1 MKNLLGIAI
10 LFFIFITSCDPCDDC
25 SSTSFEPTI
34 SFVFINQDSIQNLDD
49 QLAVFAFN
57 DSALTVHV
65 DALDTLR
72 RRCSEIQAGLDTGN
86 TSFQAEKDE
95 ILALILDRQADSLNF
110 ATLNKDAD
118 SLTAVFNEV
127 KATINSGLIQVD
139 QIEIL
144 GSSFTETYED
154 IDSATSWRI
163 PLSFDGSFNQ
173 YEVTI
178 SDLTE
183 IIELDYD
190 VMQEIDEERNVL
202 IRAQNIRIIEKMYVE
217 IDSVQSNCEENCIDG
232 ETVFTFYF

>member
-1 MKNLLGIAI
+1 M
-10 LFFIFITSCDPCDDC
+10 
-25 SSTSFEPTI
+25 
-34 SFVFINQDSIQNLDD
+34 
-49 QLAVFAFN
+49 
-57 DSALTVHV
+57 TVHV

-144 GSSFTETYED
+144 GTSFTETYQD

-173 YEVTI
+173 YEVMI

-190 VMQEIDEERNVL
+190 VVQEIDEERNVL